1 KEERTVCIS
10 SILHRQGQRVYLSS
24 GDDLDKEGIAPI
36 LKLLGDF
43 HPIVLK
49 MLPSLLPPEMAGLA
63 GFLEPLIDMLFITWP
78 ECALLVQSFDLG
90 LDLVPQN

>member
-1 KEERTVCIS
+1 M
-10 SILHRQGQRVYLSS
+10 QRSLIGYQTEYLCNQDAKWSLYIY
-24 GDDLDKEGIAPI
+24 LDKEGIAPI

>member
-1 KEERTVCIS
+1 YPETWFGKRYHCGSLFTWFGQ
-10 SILHRQGQRVYLSS
+10 HRHVH
-24 GDDLDKEGIAPI
+24 PI